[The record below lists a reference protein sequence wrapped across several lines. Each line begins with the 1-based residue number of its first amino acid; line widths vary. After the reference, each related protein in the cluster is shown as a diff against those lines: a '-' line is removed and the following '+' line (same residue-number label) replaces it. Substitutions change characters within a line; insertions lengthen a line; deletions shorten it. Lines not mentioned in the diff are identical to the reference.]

1 MVSDYLAAL
10 DSMLGSRSDPSNPEI
25 EQWIRWGESYVQR
38 LCPIGSNSYGPPLAT
53 GTVDGLE

>member
-1 MVSDYLAAL
+1 MVERIQKLLANAGH
-10 DSMLGSRSDPSNPEI
+10 GSRREI

>member
-10 DSMLGSRSDPSNPEI
+10 GSTLRSRTEPPNPEI
-25 EQWIRWGESYVQR
+25 ELRWGETYVQR
-38 LCPIGSNSYGPPLAT
+38 LCPIGSNSYGPPLAA